1 MKRTLRTTVVGLAA
15 LAVAAT
21 SSVGGAIADLGL
33 PELSAQEQSP
43 TASGGMLYA
52 ATNEVTGNRIAIY
65 RRGQDGQ
72 LAFLESVPTGGTGS
86 GGFEGSANG
95 VILASRGGESSPNNL
110 TGGDTFLFA
119 TNTGSGSVSVFRT
132 VGDSLELV
140 ENESAGINH
149 PISVTVS
156 HGIVYVLNGG
166 ATNCL
171 GGAPSITGFRLEE
184 QGALTP
190 IPGSTRP
197 VSGGAASGCTQVS
210 FTPGGDVLVVTE
222 KNADVISTYTVDSD
236 GLAAGPLTNQTSG
249 NGPFGFTFTQTGRL
263 LTAENSQGA
272 ALQGAASSYG
282 VARDG
287 SLTPVSGPVRN
298 NRSDTCW
305 MVLTDNQRY
314 AYVTNAMSNDISSYR
329 VDPDGTMTLLESIA
343 GPADELPAPF
353 AIPADLTLSRDSRFL
368 YPRNV
373 RDCDIFAFEVRV
385 DGTLVLIQTLPRA
398 LPPGAIGVA
407 GT

>member
-1 MKRTLRTTVVGLAA
+1 MKRTLRTTAVGLAA
-15 LAVAAT
+15 LALAT
-21 SSVGGAIADLGL
+21 TASAGGAIALPAL
-33 PELSAQEQSP
+33 PETFTPAPSP
-43 TASGGMLYA
+43 TDDAGMLYA
-52 ATNEVTGNRIAIY
+52 ATNELAGNRIAIF
-65 RRGQDGQ
+65 RRGRDGQ
-72 LAFLESVPTGGTGS
+72 LAFVESVPTGGAGS

-95 VILASRGGESSPNNL
+95 LILASRGGESSPNNL
-110 TGGDTFLFA
+110 TGSDTFLLA

-132 VGDSLELV
+132 VGESLELV

-171 GGAPSITGFRLEE
+171 GGAPTITGFRLESE
-184 QGALTP
+184 GSLTP

-197 VSGGAASGCTQVS
+197 VSGGVASGCTQVS
-210 FTPGGDVLVVTE
+210 FTPAGDVLVVTE

-236 GLAAGPLTNQTSG
+236 GVAAGPLTNQSSG

-263 LTAENSQGA
+263 LTAENFQGA
-272 ALQGAASSYG
+272 AFQGAASSYE
-282 VARDG
+282 VAGDG
-287 SLTPVSGPVRN
+287 ALTPVSGPVRN

-305 MVLTDNQRY
+305 IVITDDQRY
-314 AYVTNAMSNDISSYR
+314 AYVTNAMTNDISSYR
-329 VDPDGTMTLLESIA
+329 VDPDGTMTLLESVA

-368 YPRNV
+368 YARNV
-373 RDCDIFAFEVRV
+373 RDGDIFAFEVGV
-385 DGTLVLIQTLPRA
+385 DGTLALIQVLSRA